1 MALLFSWGTFFLII
15 VSAGHGEGNK
25 WPEAP
30 KDFELIR
37 ATATCR
43 ALYLYTHAGVKRVTC
58 KWDCKH
64 EGPGKTEV
72 HSSKQG
78 DECLTV
84 SSAGFH
90 RMKCEVNYTCKLG
103 LCDQAL
109 NCQPSNLLVGC
120 WKLPLISTQP
130 SDVESYGCP

>member
-43 ALYLYTHAGVKRVTC
+43 ALYLYTHAGV
-58 KWDCKH
+58 
-64 EGPGKTEV
+64 
-72 HSSKQG
+72 
-78 DECLTV
+78 TV